1 MMKNPKQKQHYVLQT
16 IQTNIQRL
24 PVKLYV
30 LLFWGKMKCR
40 ENSDMILEKITQHK
54 EILGYKHTTNSIYF
68 LISAL

>member
-30 LLFWGKMKCR
+30 LLF
-40 ENSDMILEKITQHK
+40 
-54 EILGYKHTTNSIYF
+54 
-68 LISAL
+68 